1 MRFRGGGI
9 GHKATWD
16 WNEVLF
22 QDTGKAVEHD
32 GDDTQMNETS
42 EEQEDDKEGDKE
54 VEWMGIMEPDND
66 SDEGGDEDE
75 ESEDSDDDEA
85 DRVVADEG
93 EELDEDIFAR
103 EGYDAL

>member
-1 MRFRGGGI
+1 MRFRGSGI

-32 GDDTQMNETS
+32 GDDTQMNETL
-42 EEQEDDKEGDKE
+42 EEQEDNKEGNKE

-85 DRVVADEG
+85 DRVEIGRASC
-93 EELDEDIFAR
+93 R
-103 EGYDAL
+103 ERV